1 MRSILIWPTKLQ
13 NICIAANAKEA
24 TEKFWQSPLS
34 PVLSWLVQHIV
45 PHLGTGRQAASVD
58 SSAARLHIPISLALY
73 MRSGLIWPTRLV
85 MALSV
90 AADCAEASEKFWQQS
105 SMAWAAP
112 SSSSA

>member
-24 TEKFWQSPLS
+24 TEKFWQQPSIACAKLAGAAYCFALEYGQAGCTSP
-34 PVLSWLVQHIV
+34 
-45 PHLGTGRQAASVD
+45 
-58 SSAARLHIPISLALY
+58 SALLY